1 MTSCQGQLTGLIS
14 ALAPD
19 ELLGL
24 SVQEAATRRE
34 LADDALQLIADAEAA
49 IDAGEP
55 VDVLTSLV
63 NGVNRLQTNFGT
75 ESWTTL
81 SSSARCLISG
91 QGEAAQAGWVAFTGR
106 GAAALGWTAGRVSL
120 RVMSVIEARVSIDSE
135 CSGRVS

>member
-1 MTSCQGQLTGLIS
+1 MCPYEPLDAALQQMTSCQGQLTGLIY

-24 SVQEAATRRE
+24 SVQEVATRRE

-63 NGVNRLQTNFGT
+63 NGVNRLTDQ
-75 ESWTTL
+75 L
-81 SSSARCLISG
+81 RD
-91 QGEAAQAGWVAFTGR
+91 
-106 GAAALGWTAGRVSL
+106 RVL
-120 RVMSVIEARVSIDSE
+120 DDVIESIPVPDQWP
-135 CSGRVS
+135 G